1 MFDFFHLVDWIDD
14 EIKRLEEEK
23 LGIEDKVKKAK
34 SGEKVKLE
42 EELQRVKEYLLKAK
56 DLQEECQIR

>member
-1 MFDFFHLVDWIDD
+1 VFDFVHIVDWIDE
-14 EIKRLEEEK
+14 EIKRLEKEK
-23 LGIEDKVKKAK
+23 LGIEDEVKKAK

>member
-1 MFDFFHLVDWIDD
+1 VFDFVHIVDWIDE

-34 SGEKVKLE
+34 SSEKVKLE

>member
-1 MFDFFHLVDWIDD
+1 MFDFVHIIDWIDD
-14 EIKRLEEEK
+14 EIKRLEKEK
-23 LGIEDKVKKAK
+23 LGIEDKEKKAK
-34 SGEKVKLE
+34 SSEKVKLE